1 MKDLAAQK
9 VALCSGKQ
17 NKGPAYDSWLA
28 VGCPVLDQIP
38 LV

>member
-1 MKDLAAQK
+1 MKDLFAQK
-9 VALCSGKQ
+9 ASLCSGKQ
-17 NKGPAYDSWLA
+17 NGGPACDSWLA